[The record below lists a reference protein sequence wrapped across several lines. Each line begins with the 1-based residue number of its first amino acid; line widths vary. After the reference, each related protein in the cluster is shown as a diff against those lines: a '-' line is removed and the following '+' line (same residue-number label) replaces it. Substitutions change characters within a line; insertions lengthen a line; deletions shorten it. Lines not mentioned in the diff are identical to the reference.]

1 MAVDILNGMCEEKER
16 MKGLPENDLGSWKR
30 TVGTSDGV
38 WPTRGHFSKNGSL
51 IMENYMSSGQSWSGH
66 KCRKGSDD
74 IVEEEVNGGMAK
86 SMEGRVAE
94 ECYGKAM
101 EEGCGVEVVWQNGD
115 SSSSLSVEK
124 HYGKGKVFKCG
135 RHVGRA
141 HGNNVK
147 DLATLKEFPTKM
159 QQDHKQKFQE
169 IQSANCAC
177 KRHSQKCGCI
187 SDQFIQTA
195 RSNHFCWLQ
204 QCKDPEEYA
213 RWMRALGAYHCRDI
227 HYWGGGECGF
237 HPSISFSCG
246 SCDDDITC

>member
-74 IVEEEVNGGMAK
+74 IVEEEVYGGMAK

-94 ECYGKAM
+94 ECYGKAT

-135 RHVGRA
+135 RQNVVEHWFITAVIAQLTHV
-141 HGNNVK
+141 
-147 DLATLKEFPTKM
+147 T
-159 QQDHKQKFQE
+159 
-169 IQSANCAC
+169 
-177 KRHSQKCGCI
+177 
-187 SDQFIQTA
+187 
-195 RSNHFCWLQ
+195 
-204 QCKDPEEYA
+204 
-213 RWMRALGAYHCRDI
+213 
-227 HYWGGGECGF
+227 YWYPYSVPMFLREM
-237 HPSISFSCG
+237 
-246 SCDDDITC
+246 